1 MMKLSRGALLAIAA
15 AAIPATYAIA
25 KTAEHTGW
33 STMTPETRAR
43 LDEGKLAMAKAAL
56 KLSPDQEKLW
66 VPIEAQVRDAFKMR
80 DAKRAEWKA
89 MRVQHEK
96 DRAEGKKPDMAARI
110 DKMAQGMSE
119 RASRMTAFAGA
130 FKPFYASL
138 SDEQKD
144 VLRPLMHQLSP
155 MGGGHHK
162 GHRFAGGWGGEGG
175 GWGGHHGHGDRGHH
189 GHDGK
194 GGDRG
199 EGGGGGP
206 DRSAPPAQQFAPD
219 QDGGDDTPVQ
229 PDKL

>member
-1 MMKLSRGALLAIAA
+1 MIKLSRGALLAIAAA

-25 KTAEHTGW
+25 KTAEHAGW

-43 LDEGKLAMAKAAL
+43 LHEGKLAMAKAAL

-66 VPIEAQVRDAFKMR
+66 VPIESQVRDAFKMR
-80 DAKRAEWKA
+80 ETKRAEWKTL
-89 MRVQHEK
+89 REQHEK

-119 RASRMTAFAGA
+119 RASRMTAFASA

-144 VLRPLMHQLSP
+144 VLRPLMHQLAP
-155 MGGGHHK
+155 GLGGHK
-162 GHRFAGGWGGEGG
+162 GHRFAGGWGGRGGG
-175 GWGGHHGHGDRGHH
+175 GWGGHHGHGDWGHH
-189 GHDGK
+189 GK
-194 GGDRG
+194 GGDRSEG
-199 EGGGGGP
+199 GGGGGP